1 MLRCL
6 QWFFDKKLL
15 KNCVALSLLHVI
27 IFTVD
32 RSFEIYG
39 YLIFESFFSFCFWRK
54 IVPFCFISHVNHETP
69 NEASV

>member
-15 KNCVALSLLHVI
+15 RNCVALSLLHVI
-27 IFTVD
+27 IFKVD

-39 YLIFESFFSFCFWRK
+39 YLIFVSFSILFWRK
-54 IVPFCFISHVNHETP
+54 RVALSFISHVNHELP
-69 NEASV
+69 NEGKV